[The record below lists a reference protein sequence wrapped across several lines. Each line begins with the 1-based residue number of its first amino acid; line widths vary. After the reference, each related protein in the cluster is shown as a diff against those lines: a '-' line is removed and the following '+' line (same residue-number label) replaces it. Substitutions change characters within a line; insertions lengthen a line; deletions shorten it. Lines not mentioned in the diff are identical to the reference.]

1 MPADFPYLT
10 NPASLRKFLEK
21 IRTVGV
27 PAKVSLAYLESL
39 GFKSTNDRPILSA
52 LKFLDFVD
60 SSGTPKE
67 TWQKYRAKGT
77 AGTVL
82 AAAIR
87 TAYSELFAIYP
98 DADRK
103 DNEAL
108 RNFFSTHTKVGE
120 ATLNLVVR
128 TFKTL
133 CETADFSAEPPAPVE
148 PDEAVKHSGG
158 KDRPPVYLPGK
169 PQAHS
174 GPAIN
179 INIQLQLQAT
189 EDAKVYD
196 NFFAAM
202 KKHLFPGE

>member
-27 PAKVSLAYLESL
+27 PAKVTIAYLESL
-39 GFKSTNDRPILSA
+39 GFKSTNDRPILPA

-67 TWQKYRAKGT
+67 TWQRYRPKET
-77 AGTVL
+77 AGAVL

-120 ATLNLVVR
+120 ATLNLIVR

-133 CETADFSAEPPAPVE
+133 CEAADFSAELPAA
-148 PDEAVKHSGG
+148 DETVGAGKHSGE
-158 KDRPPVYLPGK
+158 RGK
-169 PQAHS
+169 PAVLLSREKSQT

-189 EDAKVYD
+189 EDPKVYD